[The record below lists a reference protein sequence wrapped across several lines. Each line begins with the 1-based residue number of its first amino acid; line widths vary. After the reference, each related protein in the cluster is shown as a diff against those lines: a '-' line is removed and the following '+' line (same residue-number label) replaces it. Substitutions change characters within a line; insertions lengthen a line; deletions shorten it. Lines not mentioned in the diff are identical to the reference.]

1 MLCCRLIP
9 VLVLAVL
16 PMTAAAGGFSRGDV
30 LIVTE
35 KDAASGD
42 CFPVHTT
49 LWIKP
54 AGETAV
60 RVLRRM
66 NFGDPTLTSI
76 VWSPAESA
84 FLGLTW
90 STEDTVLVR
99 IETDG
104 SLTPLASLG
113 DSFFYGLVVDR
124 AGNAYTKGASYA
136 HGSFQYDFMLKVGLD
151 GSQSRIHFPA
161 GVLTTPSVYALDLA
175 ADQCTLYLGQGGAL
189 PRFNL
194 CTGQILPSFVQDDFT
209 QSFRILPDN
218 GLLASVH
225 YYTGRYDAEGHRV
238 STWLQTYGDHE
249 EPNVLALDSD
259 NVTFW
264 MVSDWSCHTLDPS
277 RLYHVRLDDGSL
289 VSDSLP
295 LGDDDE
301 GRAVA
306 IAGEWRAATQQVRRR
321 LVGH

>member
-16 PMTAAAGGFSRGDV
+16 PMTAAAGGFSRGHV

-35 KDAASGD
+35 KDAALGD
-42 CFPVHTT
+42 CFPVHPT

-76 VWSPAESA
+76 VWSPAESV

-113 DSFFYGLVVDR
+113 DSFFYGLVADR

-151 GSQSRIHFPA
+151 GSQYPFHFPA
-161 GVLTTPSVYALDLA
+161 GLLPTPSVSALHPPSDHS
-175 ADQCTLYLGQGGAL
+175 TL
-189 PRFNL
+189 
-194 CTGQILPSFVQDDFT
+194 
-209 QSFRILPDN
+209 
-218 GLLASVH
+218 
-225 YYTGRYDAEGHRV
+225 
-238 STWLQTYGDHE
+238 
-249 EPNVLALDSD
+249 
-259 NVTFW
+259 
-264 MVSDWSCHTLDPS
+264 
-277 RLYHVRLDDGSL
+277 
-289 VSDSLP
+289 
-295 LGDDDE
+295 
-301 GRAVA
+301 
-306 IAGEWRAATQQVRRR
+306 
-321 LVGH
+321 